1 MVSPSEP
8 GGEGLQVRS
17 LHRRAAPDA
26 QARGGV
32 AVGLDVVGDLDEWM
46 LCATPILNNYIK
58 NKRERKQ
65 TKPNQTKPNQT
76 KQNKKGCERTKE
88 QMHTIHRTPSVSKSA
103 ANSLVCAALR
113 ASVRQTLVL
122 ERTAESSAR
131 KSTQSLPATNLSST
145 PRFAFARSIEPC
157 NGVFVRDRG

>member
-1 MVSPSEP
+1 MHILVLHGVVSPSEP
-8 GGEGLQVRS
+8 GGEGLQVTS

-65 TKPNQTKPNQT
+65 TKPNQTKPSKT
-76 KQNKKGCERTKE
+76 KKDASE
-88 QMHTIHRTPSVSKSA
+88 QKSK
-103 ANSLVCAALR
+103 C
-113 ASVRQTLVL
+113 
-122 ERTAESSAR
+122 
-131 KSTQSLPATNLSST
+131 TQSTEPLLF
-145 PRFAFARSIEPC
+145 PRARRTRW
-157 NGVFVRDRG
+157 FVLR